1 MRPIDYNYMGAM
13 KNFGSPCHSLATPT
27 ANFPDILM
35 DFCSDRSRDCVQNLK
50 SEGIGLIVRAINF
63 QDLQP
68 TRS

>member
-1 MRPIDYNYMGAM
+1 MRPIAYMGAL
-13 KNFGSPCHSLATPT
+13 KIFGSPWLRPHT

-50 SEGIGLIVRAINF
+50 SEGIGLIVRALNF

-68 TRS
+68 MWS